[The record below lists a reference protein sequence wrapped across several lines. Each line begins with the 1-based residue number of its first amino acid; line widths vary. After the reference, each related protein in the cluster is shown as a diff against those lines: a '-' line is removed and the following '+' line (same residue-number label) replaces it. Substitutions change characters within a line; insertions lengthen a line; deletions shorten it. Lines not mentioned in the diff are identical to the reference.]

1 MAPTLGSVLLLSG
14 LAVAFAAQAGIALHA
29 FTGNPG
35 KGLLCL
41 FVPLY
46 VYVYARRHKVG
57 VWLMR
62 GWYLGIALFIVGATL
77 AS

>member
-1 MAPTLGSVLLLSG
+1 MSLTLGSILLLSG

-35 KGLLCL
+35 KGLLCF
-41 FVPLY
+41 FVPFY

-62 GWYLGIALFIVGATL
+62 GWYLGIAMFIGGAML